1 MLPQF
6 LAFNLPNV
14 LRRAYEEWGLRL
26 SLLSLCLKHAARCG
40 IQELAVD
47 HWPRAAPGILPKNYA
62 HVRKANRSGS
72 QQPVGTARASLLDRE
87 GDEGAHYVSPW
98 LCSPV
103 VIFKWNYSGMSGQFK
118 FRTSQRFN
126 FALAMLVWIFRMVF
140 FDLWFADDI
149 LLFAKTLEETS
160 PYSP

>member
-1 MLPQF
+1 M
-6 LAFNLPNV
+6 
-14 LRRAYEEWGLRL
+14 

-40 IQELAVD
+40 IQELTVD

-118 FRTSQRFN
+118 FRTSERFN
-126 FALAMLVWIFRMVF
+126 FALAMLVWIFRMVCAHSSIYDSPTISF
-140 FDLWFADDI
+140 FSQKRLRKLLLTAHKFASRRRH
-149 LLFAKTLEETS
+149 K
-160 PYSP
+160 YSDWTKL